1 MKYKGF
7 MMSILI
13 LTALVGYVLFVSV
26 NKNIDDNN
34 SNVKLESIQE
44 K

>member
-26 NKNIDDNN
+26 NKNIDDND
-34 SNVKLESIQE
+34 SDVKLESIQE

>member
-13 LTALVGYVLFVSV
+13 LTALIGCILFVSI
-26 NKNIDDNN
+26 NRNINN
-34 SNVKLESIQE
+34 NQVKMRLETI
-44 K
+44 

>member
-34 SNVKLESIQE
+34 SIVKLESIQE